1 MNSQNNFY
9 GGEKNRRYVQQN
21 FQQPQQY
28 QQPQQPQKY
37 QQPQRYQHS
46 QKQPKKIEVM
56 KNTINR
62 RLNDFMF
69 NPLLL
74 ERNVSQEGIT
84 IPDTRLGLPISTTNF
99 SKTNSNKVQT
109 ESYNNFP
116 KQDILK
122 NKTISDYTALARDTN
137 ILSKQK
143 KVIIQNRNLS
153 SKKKVYDNS
162 NFYIDELD

>member
-1 MNSQNNFY
+1 
-9 GGEKNRRYVQQN
+9 
-21 FQQPQQY
+21 
-28 QQPQQPQKY
+28 
-37 QQPQRYQHS
+37 
-46 QKQPKKIEVM
+46 M